1 MKKFFLAFFFFFLL
15 IGNLYQPNTRVQAST
30 QFLDV
35 PNNYWAKKEIDFLA
49 GTGIIQGYKNGK
61 FGINEKVT
69 RSQAAIMIVR
79 ALKLD
84 TKNRPNPGFQD
95 VPRTHPAYNEIAA
108 AVDEGIFSK
117 SSKFYPSK
125 TLTRA
130 EMAKV
135 LVNAFHLKY
144 EQDVHYKD
152 VNPSNWSAKF
162 ISTLSTNGITTG
174 YADLTY
180 KGNQPITRS
189 HFSVFL
195 ARVLNES
202 FRPKIIIF
210 PKRIAPEVYYPVV
223 KGIGSTAE
231 KKINSA
237 FYQKGLQGK
246 QAFQEVQ
253 KLKKEYPQDSLTK
266 YYTYSMTYKVMRSD
280 SRFISIKFNDY
291 SYTGGAHGL
300 YDYSSYNFETSTGK
314 QFHTLKE
321 FFGDS
326 SSDYVSIINNE
337 IWDKIYQR
345 QLTDPY
351 YFENFDS
358 IDPETDRFYLTNKG
372 VGVYFSLYEYTS
384 FAEGIPE
391 FVIPYSYFE

>member
-1 MKKFFLAFFFFFLL
+1 VKKRFLVFFVFFLL
-15 IGNLYQPNTRVQAST
+15 IGNLYLPNIQVHAST
-30 QFLDV
+30 QYLDV
-35 PNNYWAKKEIDFLA
+35 PNNYWAKKEIEYLA
-49 GTGIIQGYKNGK
+49 NTGIIKGYKNGN

-69 RSQAAIMIVR
+69 RSQAATMIVR

-84 TKNRPNPGFQD
+84 MRNRPNPGFQD
-95 VPRTHPAYNEIAA
+95 VPKNYPAYKEIAT

-117 SSKFYPSK
+117 SRKFYPNKS
-125 TLTRA
+125 LTRA

-135 LVNAFHLKY
+135 LVNAFHLKF
-144 EQDVHYKD
+144 EQDVNYKD

-162 ISTLSTNGITTG
+162 ISILSTNGIAIG
-174 YADLTY
+174 YTDLTF
-180 KGNQPITRS
+180 KGSQPITRS
-189 HFSVFL
+189 HFAVFL
-195 ARVLNES
+195 ARVLNEN

-210 PKRIAPEVYYPVV
+210 PKRIAPDVYYPIV

-231 KKINSA
+231 EKINNA
-237 FYQKGLQGK
+237 LYQKGLQGK
-246 QAFQEVQ
+246 QAYQEVQ
-253 KLKKEYPQDSLTK
+253 KSKQDYSDDPFSK
-266 YYTYSMTYKVMRSD
+266 YYTYNMTYEVMRSD
-280 SRFISIKFNDY
+280 SQFISIKFNDY
-291 SYTGGAHGL
+291 SYMGGAHGL
-300 YDYSSYNFETSTGK
+300 YDYTSYNFETSSGK
-314 QFHTLKE
+314 QYHTLKE
-321 FFGDS
+321 YFGN
-326 SSDYVSIINNE
+326 SSDYVSVINNE
-337 IWDKIYQR
+337 IRKKIYQR

>member
-1 MKKFFLAFFFFFLL
+1 MKKRFLVFFVFFLL
-15 IGNLYQPNTRVQAST
+15 IGNLYLPNIQVHAST
-30 QFLDV
+30 QYLDV
-35 PNNYWAKKEIDFLA
+35 PNNYWAKKEIEYLA
-49 GTGIIQGYKNGK
+49 NTGIIKGYKNGN

-69 RSQAAIMIVR
+69 RSQAATMIVR

-84 TKNRPNPGFQD
+84 TRNRPNPGFQD
-95 VPRTHPAYNEIAA
+95 VPKNYPAYKEIAT

-117 SSKFYPSK
+117 SRKFYPNKS
-125 TLTRA
+125 LTRA

-135 LVNAFHLKY
+135 LVNAFHLKF
-144 EQDVHYKD
+144 EQDVNYKD

-162 ISTLSTNGITTG
+162 ISILSTNGIAIG
-174 YADLTY
+174 YTDLTF
-180 KGNQPITRS
+180 KGSQPITRS
-189 HFSVFL
+189 HFAVFL
-195 ARVLNES
+195 ARVLNEN

-210 PKRIAPEVYYPVV
+210 PKRIAPDVYYPIV

-231 KKINSA
+231 EKINNA
-237 FYQKGLQGK
+237 LYQKGLQGK
-246 QAFQEVQ
+246 QAYQEVQ
-253 KLKKEYPQDSLTK
+253 KSKQDYSDDPFSK
-266 YYTYSMTYKVMRSD
+266 YYTYNMTYEVMRSD
-280 SRFISIKFNDY
+280 SQFISIKFNDY
-291 SYTGGAHGL
+291 SYMGGAHGL
-300 YDYSSYNFETSTGK
+300 YDYTSYNFETSSGK
-314 QFHTLKE
+314 QYHTLKE
-321 FFGDS
+321 YFGN
-326 SSDYVSIINNE
+326 SSDYVSAINNE
-337 IWDKIYQR
+337 IRKKIYQR

>member
-1 MKKFFLAFFFFFLL
+1 MKKRFLVFFVFFLL
-15 IGNLYQPNTRVQAST
+15 IGNLYLPNIQVHAST
-30 QFLDV
+30 QYLDV
-35 PNNYWAKKEIDFLA
+35 PNNYWAKKEIEYLA
-49 GTGIIQGYKNGK
+49 NTGIIKGYKNGN

-69 RSQAAIMIVR
+69 RSQAATMIVR

-84 TKNRPNPGFQD
+84 MRNRPNPGFQD
-95 VPRTHPAYNEIAA
+95 VPKNYPAYKEIAT

-117 SSKFYPSK
+117 SRKFYPNKS
-125 TLTRA
+125 LTRA

-135 LVNAFHLKY
+135 LVNAFHLKF
-144 EQDVHYKD
+144 EQDVNYKD

-162 ISTLSTNGITTG
+162 ISILSTNGIAIG
-174 YADLTY
+174 YTDLTF
-180 KGNQPITRS
+180 KGSQPITRS
-189 HFSVFL
+189 HFAVFL
-195 ARVLNES
+195 ARVLNEN

-210 PKRIAPEVYYPVV
+210 PKRIAPDVYYPIV

-231 KKINSA
+231 EKINNA
-237 FYQKGLQGK
+237 LYQKGLQGK
-246 QAFQEVQ
+246 QAYQEVQ
-253 KLKKEYPQDSLTK
+253 KSKQDYSDDPFSK
-266 YYTYSMTYKVMRSD
+266 YYTYNMTYEVMRSD
-280 SRFISIKFNDY
+280 SQFISIKFNDY
-291 SYTGGAHGL
+291 SYMGGAHGL
-300 YDYSSYNFETSTGK
+300 YDYTSYNFETSSGK
-314 QFHTLKE
+314 QYHTLKE
-321 FFGDS
+321 YFGN
-326 SSDYVSIINNE
+326 SSDYVSVINNE
-337 IWDKIYQR
+337 IRKKIYQR